1 MKKATCENN
10 KVICE
15 NKEVKDAI
23 ILSSGVASSTGVLLF
38 DENMSPVYVPD
49 TQPDLKEVLELLNKL
64 ATACGAIT
72 TKVNGTPVPPDNAGE
87 FTAIAS
93 EVMQKEGKLI

>member
-15 NKEVKDAI
+15 NKEVQDAI
-23 ILSSGVASSTGVLLF
+23 ILSNGVAKSSGVLLF
-38 DENMSPVYVPD
+38 DENMNPVYIPD

-72 TKVNGTPVPPDNAGE
+72 TKVNGAPVPPDNMKD
-87 FTAIAS
+87 FTNIS
-93 EVMQKEGKLI
+93 NEIKQKEEKLI